1 MFAVLKSGGK
11 QYRVEKDDVI
21 RVERL
26 NAKEGDKI
34 KLDEI
39 LMVGEAGKA
48 TIGTPLVKGAS
59 VTAEVM
65 AQTRAP
71 KIIVFK
77 KKRRQN
83 YRRKKGHKQ
92 EITLLRIKD
101 IKSA

>member
-11 QYRVEKDDVI
+11 QYRVQKDDVI

-26 NAKEGDKI
+26 DANEGDKV

-48 TIGTPLVKGAS
+48 KIGKPLVKGAS
-59 VTAEVM
+59 VTAEVI

-101 IKSA
+101 IKAA